1 MTCTAVE
8 RPSSYKLYTYVS
20 ATWTDITSD
29 AVTDNISSNW
39 GMKGYGE
46 NDRLA
51 GTGQMTFTLNNTAN
65 KYIPGIVGV
74 LAGWTIGVP
83 VKVVITYDGVDYIRF
98 RGFVS
103 KLDPVAGAHANEAR
117 VKVTVLDWMDYAAR
131 YPLVS
136 PAIQLNKTAD
146 VALTT
151 ILASMPIA
159 PQATDF
165 DTGTQTFQALFDTVT
180 TGTKAYTEFNKLAL
194 SELGYIFLKK
204 DATYGETL
212 RFESATYRN
221 GSRTVK
227 QVAVPSCDSGF
238 ILNEDGSYLLNEDES
253 RLLLDEITDVEI
265 IDAMLNMSVVYGKN
279 VINRATARAHPK
291 KTDTS
296 AVVLFSLDTPL
307 AIAAGETITFKGNYS
322 DPSGGLSVN
331 AISDLMINPEGLSY
345 TQPGG
350 NSNKDWISVSSD
362 SDGSNL
368 ISCAVGGRLY
378 TSLDSGINWTERQPA
393 GNFDLNWTCTSSDSD
408 GSNLLAAISL
418 GRLYTSSD
426 GGANWTER
434 QPAGAIDKDWGC
446 CASDSDGSN
455 LLVGVLFGRLYTSSD
470 GGANWTERQP
480 AGNVDRNWRCCA
492 SDSDGS
498 NLIAGYAS
506 GRLYTS
512 SDFGVTWTERF
523 PAGSTDKYWRCCAS
537 DSDGSNLIA
546 GAAGERLYTSSDF
559 GATWVERRLVG
570 DSNQQWY
577 GAASDSDGSNLIAVI
592 YGGYIYISYD
602 SGINWDIYTDYL
614 MYANSD
620 GSGTDLTTFLTVSAI
635 YGTEAPIYTLTNT
648 SASDG
653 YITKLQA
660 RGFGVYAYN
669 PIEGTVEDSTSIL
682 AYGENAETVDQLYQR
697 DLTSGSAWATA
708 IVAAEKDPRL
718 VLESVTMNANYSGT
732 LMQAFLNCDVG
743 DLVHVEETRTGID
756 GDFYIQNVSY
766 DIQPG
771 GIINFTWGLKEQ
783 L

>member
-8 RPSSYKLYTYVS
+8 RPSSYKLYAYLS
-20 ATWTDITSD
+20 STWTDITSD
-29 AVTDNISSNW
+29 AVTDNIAANW

-51 GTGQMTFTLNNTAN
+51 GTGQMTFTLNNTAS
-65 KYIPGIVGV
+65 KYIPGVTGAV
-74 LAGWTIGVP
+74 TGWTIGVP
-83 VKVVITYDGVDYIRF
+83 IKIVLTYDSVDYIRF

-151 ILASMPIA
+151 ILASMPIP

-238 ILNEDGSYLLNEDES
+238 LLNEDGSYLLNEDGS
-253 RLLLDEITDVEI
+253 RFLLDMGATDVI
-265 IDAMLNMSVVYGKN
+265 ISNTMLNMSIVYGKN
-279 VINRATARAHPK
+279 IINRATARAHPK

-296 AVVLFSLDTPL
+296 PVVLYSLDTPME
-307 AIAAGETITFKGNYS
+307 IAAGSTITFKGNYS
-322 DPSGGLSVN
+322 DPIGGLTAN
-331 AISDLMINPEGLSY
+331 AISNQMIDPVVDIGISSLLHFNGPSQSTVFVDESGKTWTRFGDAHIDAVNYKFGNGAGAFDGTGDYIS
-345 TQPGG
+345 TPRHVDFEPGAG
-350 NSNKDWISVSSD
+350 DFTLDFWVRFASANADVTLYARNSFVTNTNHFALNYHYPANTMRFYSKVGGTVKADYLFPFTPTLNTWYHIAVVRSSTNLYMFLNGVSQTLTVGTAI
-362 SDGSNL
+362 GSNDL
-368 ISCAVGGRLY
+368 TLATPETY
-378 TSLDSGINWTERQPA
+378 TIIGQDSSGNRYLNGWIDEFRWMKGTAAWT
-393 GNFDLNWTCTSSDSD
+393 SDFTIPSVEYGSD
-408 GSNLLAAISL
+408 YALWEN
-418 GRLYTSSD
+418 SD
-426 GGANWTER
+426 ETGAN
-434 QPAGAIDKDWGC
+434 
-446 CASDSDGSN
+446 
-455 LLVGVLFGRLYTSSD
+455 LTSYL
-470 GGANWTERQP
+470 
-480 AGNVDRNWRCCA
+480 NV
-492 SDSDGS
+492 S
-498 NLIAGYAS
+498 
-506 GRLYTS
+506 
-512 SDFGVTWTERF
+512 V
-523 PAGSTDKYWRCCAS
+523 
-537 DSDGSNLIA
+537 
-546 GAAGERLYTSSDF
+546 
-559 GATWVERRLVG
+559 V
-570 DSNQQWY
+570 
-577 GAASDSDGSNLIAVI
+577 
-592 YGGYIYISYD
+592 
-602 SGINWDIYTDYL
+602 
-614 MYANSD
+614 
-620 GSGTDLTTFLTVSAI
+620 
-635 YGTEAPIYTLTNT
+635 YGTEAPFYTVTNT
-648 SASDG
+648 YGSIG
-653 YITKLQA
+653 WITKLQA
-660 RGFGVYAYN
+660 RGYGIYAYN

-718 VLESVTMNANYSGT
+718 VLESVTMNANTSGT
-732 LMQAFLNCDVG
+732 LMQSFLNCDVG
-743 DLVHVEETRTGID
+743 DMVHVEETRTGIN
-756 GDFYIQNVSY
+756 GNFYIQNVSY
-766 DIQPG
+766 EIQPG